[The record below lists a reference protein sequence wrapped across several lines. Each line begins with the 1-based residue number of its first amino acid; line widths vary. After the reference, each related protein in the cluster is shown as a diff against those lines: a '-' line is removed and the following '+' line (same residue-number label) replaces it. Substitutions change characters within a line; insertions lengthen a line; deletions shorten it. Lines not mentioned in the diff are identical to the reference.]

1 MDVNSESAII
11 NKFISDSDFHDQ
23 HGIDFNYDSMS
34 ALEIYQKL
42 ASITPKWVNA
52 LMLARNKFVSLFGL
66 KNLGLLGDIR
76 MLESN
81 LIKEG
86 DRLGIFTL
94 THLTD
99 NEVVLND
106 TDKHLSVN
114 LSVRK
119 FYNNGKKRVLI
130 TTIVKNHNKFGG
142 LYMVFVKPV
151 HKLIVPAMLSRL
163 ASKFGEDHKPLN
175 ATL

>member
-11 NKFISDSDFHDQ
+11 NKFISDSDFYDQ

-119 FYNNGKKRVLI
+119 LVYIWYL
-130 TTIVKNHNKFGG
+130 
-142 LYMVFVKPV
+142 
-151 HKLIVPAMLSRL
+151 
-163 ASKFGEDHKPLN
+163 
-175 ATL
+175 